1 MLLFLLILNSVLI
14 CGALFL
20 LFRQRRENQSY
31 EFQNLQTQFS
41 RLEQNCREDFKSNRQ
56 ELSQHF
62 QSARQEQQTNMAHF
76 KNEMAQLFDS
86 FQKAFDRHVYSIN
99 ELQREKF
106 AQLDAR
112 QAQLIQSTEKQL
124 SDMRQTVDEKLQ
136 KTLNER
142 LSQSFRQVSEHL
154 ATVQQG
160 LGEMKNLAQ
169 DVGGLKRVLSHVKM
183 RGGLGEAQLAALLE
197 NVLAPDQYAANVK
210 TKKSSNDLVEFA
222 IRMPNRDVPDGF
234 VWLPV
239 DAKFPRDVYEH
250 LQQAYDTGEPAAVEA
265 AQKTL
270 ENTIRKMAK
279 DICSKYID
287 PPHTTD
293 FAILF
298 LPFEGIYAE
307 VVRRA
312 ALLEEI
318 QRDCKVCIAGP
329 TNLAAFLNALQM
341 GFRSLAI
348 QQRSSEV
355 WKVLG
360 EVKKEFDNFGGMLE
374 KAQKQ
379 LHTATATLD
388 DVMGVRT
395 RAIQRK
401 LKSVT
406 TSEELA
412 AHTDLAEIPA
422 FEDSPSSMEAS

>member
-1 MLLFLLILNSVLI
+1 MLLPLLIVNSLLL
-14 CGALFL
+14 CAALFFL
-20 LFRQRRENQSY
+20 YRISQKKESN
-31 EFQNLQTQFS
+31 EFQNLQAQFS

-56 ELSQHF
+56 ELGGHF
-62 QSARQEQQTNMAHF
+62 QSARQEQQQAMAHF
-76 KNEMAQLFDS
+76 KNEIAQLFDQ
-86 FQKAFDRHVYSIN
+86 FRKAFDRNVGSIN

-106 AQLDAR
+106 AQLDVR

-124 SDMRQTVDEKLQ
+124 NDMRQTVDEKLQ

-142 LSQSFRQVSEHL
+142 LSQSFKQVSDHL

-169 DVGGLKRVLSHVKM
+169 DVGGLKRVLSNVKM
-183 RGGLGEAQLAALLE
+183 RGGLGEVQLAALLE
-197 NVLAPDQYAANVK
+197 NILAPDQYAANVK
-210 TKKSSNDLVEFA
+210 TKQGSNDLVEFA
-222 IRMPNRDVPDGF
+222 IKMPNRDVPNGF

-250 LQQAYDTGEPAAVEA
+250 LQNAYDAGEPAAIEA
-265 AQKTL
+265 AQKNL

-307 VVRRA
+307 VVRKA

-318 QRDCKVCIAGP
+318 QRDCKVSVAGP

-401 LKSVT
+401 LKDVT
-406 TSEELA
+406 IVEDAVQAALPELPVLPGNVLDEA
-412 AHTDLAEIPA
+412 A
-422 FEDSPSSMEAS
+422 S